1 MSHDIV
7 LAETDDRG
15 IATVRLNR
23 PDVHNA
29 FDDVLIG
36 RLTETL
42 LEINGS
48 PDVRAVVLTGT
59 GVSFSAGADM
69 QWMRSMAGYGEEQ
82 NLEDALK
89 LAELMSVLNGLRKPT
104 VARVNGHA
112 FGGGI
117 GLVACC
123 DIVIADIDA
132 RFALTEV
139 RLGLVPAVISPYV
152 IDAIGVRQARRFF
165 LTGEQMTAK
174 RAKRIGLVHEIA
186 PTDQLDTAVEA
197 QTRMLLGNGP
207 IAMRECKELIH
218 MVDGHLLSADT
229 VLRRRTA
236 ELIAQLR
243 VSEEGQEGLAAFLEK
258 RPPAWRRGG

>member
-1 MSHDIV
+1 MSHDVV
-7 LAETDDRG
+7 LTETDDRG
-15 IATVRLNR
+15 IATLSLNR

-29 FDDVLIG
+29 FDDALIG
-36 RLTETL
+36 RLTESL
-42 LEINGS
+42 LEINGRS
-48 PDVRAVVLTGT
+48 DIQAVVLTGT
-59 GVSFSAGADM
+59 GRSFSAGADM
-69 QWMRSMAGYGEEQ
+69 NWMRSMADYGEEE

-104 VARVNGHA
+104 VARVNGPA

-123 DIVIADIDA
+123 DIVIADIGA

-139 RLGLVPAVISPYV
+139 RLGLVPAIISPYV

-165 LTGEQMTAK
+165 LTGEQITAE
-174 RAKRIGLVHEIA
+174 RAEQIGLVHEIA
-186 PTDQLDTAVEA
+186 PAGQLDTAVED
-197 QTRMLLGNGP
+197 QIRMLLGNGP

-218 MVDGHLLSADT
+218 MVDGHVLSADT

-258 RPPAWRRGG
+258 RRPVWRRGE